1 MAKLLDGHLTRRQVR
16 LMVNQLVD
24 REYLT
29 KEGGGAAT
37 TYRIADTYIKRSAI
51 AARAFD
57 LGIEEMKKRGEIE

>member
-1 MAKLLDGHLTRRQVR
+1 
-16 LMVNQLVD
+16 MVNQFVD

-29 KEGGGAAT
+29 KEGEGAAT
-37 TYRIADTYIKRSAI
+37 TYKIADTYIKRSAI